1 MCVCTFD
8 GCPPAQSSYT
18 LNVQDKRIPLW
29 ESCEHMWL
37 HFSDYMW
44 LHVGM
49 HYLACITFA
58 YKYDINV
65 RVPATTRAKTVN
77 SFGFCLCQYP
87 GGTHL
92 VVVISLSVHV
102 VNFLWF
108 YKKWKIHCHVWL
120 PGDNQLADWVSSLML
135 MTLERDLC
143 GRPPEHKT
151 YLNLTQMRHR
161 RNQLMVAFFPV
172 FP

>member
-108 YKKWKIHCHVWL
+108 YKKWRNSLSCLATRRQPACRLGLKSHVYDFGKGFVW
-120 PGDNQLADWVSSLML
+120 PSTW
-135 MTLERDLC
+135 
-143 GRPPEHKT
+143 
-151 YLNLTQMRHR
+151 TQDIS
-161 RNQLMVAFFPV
+161 
-172 FP
+172 